1 MPDNALEEITLDIT
15 PDGASAT
22 WWWTAEA
29 DQILSAL
36 GPPASGYDEINT
48 SPWCG

>member
-1 MPDNALEEITLDIT
+1 MPDNEHREIILEITT
-15 PDGASAT
+15 DGSAAT

-36 GPPASGYDEINT
+36 GPPASGFEGLN
-48 SPWCG
+48 SNPWCG